1 MKRGVVFVGLT
12 GGIGAGKSAVAK
24 RLAELGAVVIDAD
37 QIARE
42 VVAVGTPGLAAV
54 TTQFGSAMLRADGSL
69 DRHRLGERVFA
80 DEQERVRLNSIVHPL
95 VRERTGELLLQA
107 PAGSVV
113 VHDVPLLLEN
123 EMGAGYHLVCA
134 VLASEQ
140 HRIQRLWTRGMST
153 EQAKARMSHQ
163 VSDEHRRAAADVVI
177 DNDGSLE
184 QTLVAVD
191 ELWQHRLL
199 PFRDNLA
206 AGKAARLPRSLRPYD
221 PQWPQRYARNANRL
235 KAALSPELICTEH
248 VGATSVP
255 GSLAHD
261 VIDTRVWMRGGGE
274 VSESLAERGWFP
286 IGTAW
291 RVPRFATADPGSPA
305 QLFVHSAGADGIR
318 RED

>member
-24 RLAELGAVVIDAD
+24 RLAELGAMVIDAD
-37 QIARE
+37 QLARE
-42 VVAVGTPGLAAV
+42 VVAVGTPGLTAV
-54 TTQFGSAMLRADGSL
+54 ATQFGSAMLRADGSL

-80 DEQERVRLNSIVHPL
+80 DKQERERLNAIVHPL
-95 VRERTGELLLQA
+95 VRERTRELLSQA
-107 PAGSVV
+107 PVGSVV

-123 EMGAGYHLVCA
+123 EMAADYHLVCA

-140 HRIQRLWTRGMST
+140 HRMQRLRTRNMST
-153 EQAKARMSHQ
+153 KQVKARMSHQ
-163 VSDEHRRAAADVVI
+163 VSDDHRRAIADVVI
-177 DNDGSLE
+177 DNDSSLE
-184 QTLVAVD
+184 QTWTQVD

-199 PFRDNLA
+199 PFRENLT
-206 AGKAARLPRSLRPYD
+206 AGKAARLPRSLQPYD
-221 PQWPQRYARNANRL
+221 SQWPQRYARNVIRL
-235 KAALSPELICTEH
+235 KAALSPWLIRTEH

-261 VIDTRVWMRGGGE
+261 VIDTRVWVRDDGE

-286 IGTAW
+286 IGMAW

-305 QLFVHSAGADGIR
+305 QLFVHSAGAYGIR

>member
-24 RLAELGAVVIDAD
+24 RLAERGAVVIDAD
-37 QIARE
+37 QLARE

-54 TTQFGSAMLRADGSL
+54 ATQFGSAMLRADGSL

-80 DEQERVRLNSIVHPL
+80 DEQERERLNAIVHPL
-95 VRERTGELLLQA
+95 VRERTRELLSQA
-107 PAGSVV
+107 PVGSVV

-123 EMGAGYHLVCA
+123 EMAADYHLVCA
-134 VLASEQ
+134 VLAGEQ
-140 HRIQRLWTRGMST
+140 HRIQRLRTRNMSAK
-153 EQAKARMSHQ
+153 QVKARMSHQ
-163 VSDEHRRAAADVVI
+163 VSDDHRRAIADVVI
-177 DNDGSLE
+177 DNDSSLE
-184 QTLVAVD
+184 QTWTQVD
-191 ELWQHRLL
+191 ELWQHRLS
-199 PFRDNLA
+199 PFRENLTA
-206 AGKAARLPRSLRPYD
+206 CKPARLPSSLQPYD
-221 PQWPQRYARNANRL
+221 SQWPQRYARNSIRL
-235 KAALSPELICTEH
+235 KAALSPWLICTEH

-261 VIDTRVWMRGGGE
+261 VIDTRVWVRDDGE

-305 QLFVHSAGADGIR
+305 QLFVHSVIGG
-318 RED
+318 